1 MEHESTMSISQ
12 ELEEV
17 RKAHRLIHSFQER
30 MLSIIQF
37 IKTKLDFP
45 EYYGVKHFSNPIKI
59 YRQGSHQD
67 YMKIYPNMW
76 AWDFIY
82 SYVFEYYLGEDSFN
96 NGDAFAIS
104 IIQYSDTGYFET
116 DNDERNVPLSFAPI
130 EKSASKLLFI
140 MEIKPK
146 KAKTWE
152 WNIDELCMTKEY
164 ASKKHTKT
172 IIEHPK
178 GNKQLLYSIPLEEFT
193 NEQSALKALRQYAE
207 FCCENAGFEMD
218 DFKLD

>member
-1 MEHESTMSISQ
+1 MEQDSTLSLSQ

-30 MLSIIQF
+30 MLSIIKF
-37 IKTKLDFP
+37 IQTRLDFP
-45 EYYGVKHFSNPIKI
+45 EFYGYKQFSNPIKI
-59 YRQGSHQD
+59 YMRGSHQD
-67 YMKIYPNMW
+67 YMEIYSDMW

-82 SYVFEYYLGEDSFN
+82 SYVFEYYLGERTSKK
-96 NGDAFAIS
+96 GDEFAMS

-116 DNDERNVPLSFAPI
+116 DNDEKNVPLSFAPV

-140 MEIKPK
+140 LELKPK
-146 KAKTWE
+146 KVKTWV
-152 WNIDELCMTKEY
+152 WNIDELCMTKDY

-193 NEQSALKALRQYAE
+193 DEQYALKALRQYAE
-207 FCCENAGFEMD
+207 FCCQYAGFDMN
-218 DFKLD
+218 DFNLD